1 VDCGNTFSNSTNGC
15 NVNGTAVG
23 SGHVFKVVTV
33 GDESKVHCGDT
44 GVGSSGGHEFS
55 ELEVGENVTIH
66 CGNFDSLDTKERV
79 FGT

>member
-1 VDCGNTFSNSTNGC
+1 M
-15 NVNGTAVG
+15 
-23 SGHVFKVVTV
+23 VTV
-33 GDESKVHCGDT
+33 GDESKVHCGDA
-44 GVGSSGGHEFS
+44 GVGSSGGHKFS